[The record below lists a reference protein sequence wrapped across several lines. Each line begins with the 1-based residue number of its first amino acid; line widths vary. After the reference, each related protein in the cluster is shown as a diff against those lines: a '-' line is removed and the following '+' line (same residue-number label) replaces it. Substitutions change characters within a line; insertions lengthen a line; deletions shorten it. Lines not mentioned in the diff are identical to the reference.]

1 MDDFMTQ
8 IQSDELAA
16 PYEPTAQD
24 LLDMEIAWQTDQDSL
39 ERELDEFCARLGG
52 ASQANEWLIIDPC

>member
-1 MDDFMTQ
+1 MNDFMTE

-24 LLDMEIAWQTDQDSL
+24 LLDMEVAWEVDQDTL
-39 ERELDEFCARLGG
+39 ERELEEAAIRFGG
-52 ASQANEWLIIDPC
+52 DSQANEWLIIEC